1 MKPNNDV
8 ADLRRRLTENMRIVG
23 LDYAENTSE
32 SHIVDLRTIS
42 FSFGILDRGRPFKES
57 LNHITE
63 SILARSASIQVSK
76 LAAAC
81 AYYLCEEVLGAY
93 KIMRDGQ
100 SPPELT
106 AFARRCDLV
115 TGGDEVMRL
124 VILWLSLQGR
134 FRDAKPEIIAA
145 IARSISS
152 FCSSPRPDSGNLTL
166 SDALSIAAY
175 ACLETGQSELAARL
189 AEQLSELAESE
200 GYSAIAEMIRTPT
213 VTAGTDENYFKAINE
228 AIEIAENLPSDDP
241 AKEIANAL
249 AEGKRREW
257 SSVDDASRSPSARGF
272 GDGIGLLRARDFGEA
287 AAAFDHAAGQSPGN
301 AEDAMYIARSAVL
314 ALLCRWRTFYD
325 SYDYPSSEVDSA
337 LCSLTSHNFAAARDY
352 VDCSVLLQRV
362 LRYCAA
368 RSDDQSYAW
377 LAARVADL
385 RGEFSAGCA
394 VGSNRIS
401 QQTDDMASRELA
413 VKDLLSG
420 MIDLPSEESLRVIAS
435 GMTVVWVSVV
445 ISDDEPVILSVFL
458 RPGDHY
464 PRLNFTTVRSAE
476 GRQLLEDATNTNLQY
491 APDGASAAIATLRM
505 WIFRQEIDPRWPLM
519 IIPDRRLWCLP
530 WEAVA
535 PAEVRAV
542 TIAPSASASSRLAG
556 CSRARVPVIAGVFDP
571 KLEGAEAELSALKK
585 LHAQNRIILRRARS
599 LAELRAL
606 LADGGID
613 LLTIAVHGTSHDGF
627 EYRLLFPDSP
637 ASPAGMLNLRLPPI
651 VVLGCCWSARLG
663 KKADSIATALSCL
676 AVGAST
682 VVGALWDVDD
692 AVAGEI
698 LSSAY
703 PDFASGIN
711 LSEAIRVAYLK
722 TSAGRVDGAA
732 LGVLG
737 LP

>member
-1 MKPNNDV
+1 
-8 ADLRRRLTENMRIVG
+8 
-23 LDYAENTSE
+23 
-32 SHIVDLRTIS
+32 
-42 FSFGILDRGRPFKES
+42 
-57 LNHITE
+57 
-63 SILARSASIQVSK
+63 
-76 LAAAC
+76 
-81 AYYLCEEVLGAY
+81 
-93 KIMRDGQ
+93 
-100 SPPELT
+100 
-106 AFARRCDLV
+106 
-115 TGGDEVMRL
+115 MRL
-124 VILWLSLQGR
+124 VILWLSLQGK

-145 IARSISS
+145 IARAISS
-152 FCSSPRPDSGNLTL
+152 FCSRPRPDSGNLTL

-175 ACLETGQSELAARL
+175 ACLETGQRELAGRL

-200 GYSAIAEMIRTPT
+200 GYYAIAEMIRTPT
-213 VTAGTDENYFKAINE
+213 VTIGTDEDYFKAINE

-257 SSVDDASRSPSARGF
+257 SSADDASRSPSARGF
-272 GDGIGLLRARDFGEA
+272 GDGVRLLRAREFGEA
-287 AAAFDHAAGQSPGN
+287 AAAFYHAANHSPSN

-314 ALLCRWRTFYD
+314 ALLCRWRIFYD

-337 LCSLTSHNFAAARDY
+337 LCRLASHNFAAARDY
-352 VDCSVLLQRV
+352 VDCSVLLQQV
-362 LRYCAA
+362 LRYCVA

-394 VGSNRIS
+394 VGINRIS

-420 MIDLPSEESLRVIAS
+420 MIDFPSEESLRAIAS

-445 ISDDEPVILSVFL
+445 ISDDEPVIVSVFL

-476 GRQLLEDATNTNLQY
+476 GRQLLEDATNAQLQY
-491 APDGASAAIATLRM
+491 APDGASAAIATLRT

-519 IIPDRRLWCLP
+519 IVPDRRLWCLP

-542 TIAPSASASSRLAG
+542 TIAPSASASARLARF
-556 CSRARVPVIAGVFDP
+556 SRARVPVIAGVFDP
-571 KLEGAEAELSALKK
+571 KLKGAKAELSALEK
-585 LHAQNRIILRRARS
+585 LHAQGKIILRRARS
-599 LAELRAL
+599 LAELRSL
-606 LADGGID
+606 LADGEID
-613 LLTIAVHGTSHDGF
+613 LLTIAAHGTSEDGF

-637 ASPAGMLNLRLPPI
+637 ASPAGMLNLRLPPN

-663 KKADSIATALSCL
+663 EKADSIATALSCL
-676 AVGAST
+676 AAGAST

-703 PDFASGIN
+703 PDFASGMN
-711 LSEAIRVAYLK
+711 LSAAIRVAYLK
-722 TSAGRVDGAA
+722 TSAGRVGGAA